1 MTMILQRIGKFGQ
14 TYTLV
19 DSGNGSTL
27 IRTGKK
33 LLEVA
38 QPIERLNQAWFFWQN
53 GERIQD
59 AFGFLSAEER
69 EFILTGITPDEWKKM
84 FADEDED

>member
-1 MTMILQRIGKFGQ
+1 MMLQRIGKFGQ
-14 TYTLV
+14 IYTLH
-19 DSGNGSTL
+19 DNGDGTTL

-38 QPIERLNQAWFFWQN
+38 QPLERLNQAWFFWQS

-59 AFGFLSAEER
+59 AFSFLSPEER
-69 EFILTGITPDEWKKM
+69 EFILTGITPAEWKKM
-84 FADEDED
+84 FSEEDV